1 MNLSQ
6 IEYPDEAED
15 CRLCYRRRGGAPRHG
30 CEAAGYE
37 QIQDRQRRARP
48 VSQSGA
54 RPAPGWQPLSE
65 GQRDLS
71 QEVRH
76 LHRDLDIVAETLALW
91 LRYFLTVTPP
101 LPAGDQEPARLI
113 GRQRFDV
120 FIREIARRK
129 PSDKRY
135 LTRVVKLAAKEGS
148 GPRPGAVSPRPP
160 PEGKP
165 DQATDGATG
174 GKDDDTKNGG

>member
-1 MNLSQ
+1 MKPK
-6 IEYPDEAED
+6 IAVYVTGDVAA
-15 CRLCYRRRGGAPRHG
+15 RLAM
-30 CEAAGYE
+30 AAKRPGTSKSK
-37 QIQDRQRRARP
+37 IVNDALDRFLDPARDQ
-48 VSQSGA
+48 VLA
-54 RPAPGWQPLSE
+54 ANIVE
-65 GQRDLS
+65 GQRHLS

-135 LTRVVKLAAKEGS
+135 LTRIVKLSAKEGS

-174 GKDDDTKNGG
+174 GTDDDTKNGSG

>member
-1 MNLSQ
+1 MKPK
-6 IEYPDEAED
+6 IAVYVTGDVAA
-15 CRLCYRRRGGAPRHG
+15 RLAM
-30 CEAAGYE
+30 AAKRPGTSKSK
-37 QIQDRQRRARP
+37 IVNDALDRFLNPARDQDLAATIVER
-48 VSQSGA
+48 
-54 RPAPGWQPLSE
+54 
-65 GQRDLS
+65 QRDLS

-135 LTRVVKLAAKEGS
+135 LMRVVKLAAKEGS

-160 PEGKP
+160 PEGRP
-165 DQATDGATG
+165 EQATHGTTG
-174 GKDDDTKNGG
+174 GTDDDTKNCG

>member
-6 IEYPDEAED
+6 IEYPMKPKIAVYVTGDVAA
-15 CRLCYRRRGGAPRHG
+15 RLAM
-30 CEAAGYE
+30 AAKRPGSSKSK
-37 QIQDRQRRARP
+37 IVNDALDRFLDPARDQDLAATI
-48 VSQSGA
+48 VK
-54 RPAPGWQPLSE
+54 

-101 LPAGDQEPARLI
+101 LPADDQEPARLV

-120 FIREIARRK
+120 FIREIARCK

-135 LTRVVKLAAKEGS
+135 LTRVVKLAAKESS

-165 DQATDGATG
+165 DHATVAATG
-174 GKDDDTKNGG
+174 GTDDDTNNSG

>member
-1 MNLSQ
+1 MKPK
-6 IEYPDEAED
+6 IAVYVTGDVAA
-15 CRLCYRRRGGAPRHG
+15 RLAM
-30 CEAAGYE
+30 AAKRPGTSKSK
-37 QIQDRQRRARP
+37 IVNDALDRFLNPARDQHL
-48 VSQSGA
+48 VA
-54 RPAPGWQPLSE
+54 TIVE

-71 QEVRH
+71 REIRH

-101 LPAGDQEPARLI
+101 LPGGDQEPARLI

-148 GPRPGAVSPRPP
+148 GPLPGAVSPRPP

-174 GKDDDTKNGG
+174 GTDDDTKNGG